1 MVSQNVEHREEG
13 EQTAAEVVSG
23 SSARGGEAAAH
34 AAGWI
39 AAVSDRPASD
49 PLAPAEP
56 AASAP
61 AEPAALAPVPVAPA
75 LAAPSFKRRVYLCLE
90 DPLSAGFAGKAVGL
104 ALVALIVINALLVG
118 TTGVDLDTRAVAALY
133 GFSMFSTAVFGVE
146 YCCRVWVAD
155 LAHPELSPVRARVRY
170 VLSLMGIVDLLA
182 FLPALAMLFL
192 PVSRAVADAVHI
204 VRLVRL
210 IKISRYMRGLH
221 AISRVFSKRR
231 HEIVAAFMVLAL
243 VAIASSV
250 LMYQAEHAVQPEV
263 FDSVLTGLYWAVTTM
278 TSTGY
283 GDVVPVTTA
292 GRLIGIATMVVSI
305 GVVAIPAGIF
315 SAGFIEE
322 FRERDSAAKESAV
335 NGLATTAPASEPV
348 KAEPS
353 AGAELVAKVPSRKPG
368 EAPAKES
375 AARGGGER

>member
-13 EQTAAEVVSG
+13 EQAATEVAPASCVRCD
-23 SSARGGEAAAH
+23 APALAASQVVASPGRP
-34 AAGWI
+34 A
-39 AAVSDRPASD
+39 SDRPASGS
-49 PLAPAEP
+49 
-56 AASAP
+56 SAP
-61 AEPAALAPVPVAPA
+61 AVPASCVRCDAPA
-75 LAAPSFKRRVYLCLE
+75 PAAPSFKQRVYLCLE
-90 DPLSAGFAGKAVGL
+90 DPLSAGLAGKAVGL
-104 ALVALIVINALLVG
+104 ALVALIVLNALLVG
-118 TTGVDLDTRAVAALY
+118 TTGVDLDARAATVLY
-133 GFSMFSTAVFGVE
+133 GFSLLSTAVFGVE

-155 LAHPELSPVRARVRY
+155 LAHPELSPARARVRY
-170 VLSLMGIVDLLA
+170 VFSLMGIVDLLA

-192 PVSRAVADAVHI
+192 PMSRAVVDAVRI

-210 IKISRYMRGLH
+210 IKISRYMRGLRV
-221 AISRVFSKRR
+221 ISRVFSKRR

-250 LMYQAEHAVQPEV
+250 LMYQVEHAVQPEV

-322 FRERDSAAKESAV
+322 FRERDNAAKGSAV
-335 NGLATTAPASEPV
+335 NGLATTTPASEPV

-353 AGAELVAKVPSRKPG
+353 AGAELVVKAPLRKPG
-368 EAPAKES
+368 EALAKES
-375 AARGGGER
+375 AGQEGGER

>member
-13 EQTAAEVVSG
+13 ERAATEVAGASC
-23 SSARGGEAAAH
+23 ARGGEADVRVT
-34 AAGWI
+34 GRI
-39 AAVSDRPASD
+39 AVDSDLS
-49 PLAPAEP
+49 
-56 AASAP
+56 
-61 AEPAALAPVPVAPA
+61 VPVAPA
-75 LAAPSFKRRVYLCLE
+75 TPAAPAPDEPAAPSFKQRVYLCLE
-90 DPLSAGFAGKAVGL
+90 DPLSAGLAGKAVGL
-104 ALVALIVINALLVG
+104 ALVALIVLNALLVG
-118 TTGVDLDTRAVAALY
+118 TTGVELDERAAAALY
-133 GFSMFSTAVFGVE
+133 CFSMLSAAVFGIE

-155 LAHPELSPVRARVRY
+155 LAHPGLSPVRARARY
-170 VLSLMGIVDLLA
+170 MLSLMGIVDLLA

-192 PVSRAVADAVHI
+192 PMSRVVADAVRI

-221 AISRVFSKRR
+221 AISRVFLKRR

-250 LMYQAEHAVQPEV
+250 LMYQVEHAVQPEV

-283 GDVVPVTTA
+283 GDVVPVTAA

-322 FRERDSAAKESAV
+322 FREQDVAV
-335 NGLATTAPASEPV
+335 KGLAVSGSVAAVPMGGSAKTASPVEVEPV
-348 KAEPS
+348 SKAPLHRPDEAS
-353 AGAELVAKVPSRKPG
+353 AN
-368 EAPAKES
+368 ES
-375 AARGGGER
+375 AAREGGEC